1 MAFGTTSSQLF
12 VAHLRER
19 RTLFGRIDGPLL
31 RSASNRNY
39 GAPFSAADRPGTCGL
54 GHRPDRQYAGHRDL
68 ATTMRYIHLSGREL
82 AARFQRANV
91 TIHADRERL
100 PASLL
105 EER

>member
-39 GAPFSAADRPGTCGL
+39 GAPFGPSSWSKTV
-54 GHRPDRQYAGHRDL
+54 
-68 ATTMRYIHLSGREL
+68 
-82 AARFQRANV
+82 QRIA
-91 TIHADRERL
+91 
-100 PASLL
+100 
-105 EER
+105 